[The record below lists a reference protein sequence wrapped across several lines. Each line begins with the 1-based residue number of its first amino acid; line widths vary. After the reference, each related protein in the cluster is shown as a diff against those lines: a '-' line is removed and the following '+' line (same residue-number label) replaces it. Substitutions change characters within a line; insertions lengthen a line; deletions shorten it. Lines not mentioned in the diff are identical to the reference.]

1 MKIYYSMLI
10 LKLGFRM
17 DDLEM
22 FSEKMIVVGSIVYL
36 IDDVDLLDGMKKV
49 GDEKELMLKEEDRR
63 KSDFGIFLLF
73 MVCVL
78 FFFKYIIMW

>member
-1 MKIYYSMLI
+1 MKICYNMLI

-78 FFFKYIIMW
+78 FLFKYIIMW